1 MAEGYKPHL
10 HGLVSRMRRAD
21 DDMAQL
27 RAPSLQEGELLE
39 TLSVLPPRRLL
50 RPTLL

>member
-10 HGLVSRMRRAD
+10 LGLVSRMRKAD

-39 TLSVLPPRRLL
+39 TLLVLPPRRLL